1 MKYLSK
7 ESFEKAK
14 KWILDNGRPLE
25 KARLHFYFDGGD
37 VKTIHLELEKFQ
49 NKDGGF
55 GHALEPDLRTPDSS
69 VLATSLAFQIS
80 RSLPSAVQY
89 LLNNY
94 DTNVSSWRI
103 IPETAENY
111 PHAPWWN
118 QLNREDYFSGFHLNP
133 TAEILGYLPKFDS
146 ELGEMILRKL
156 KNLEEIE
163 MHDFLC
169 CKRLSESKILPEN
182 FQQSLILE
190 LDRLLST
197 CVVTDSSKWS
207 GYGLRPIQVADS
219 PDSIYLIKLQKSV
232 EENLDYEIDHQ
243 DDSGVWL
250 PVWTWQGEFPD
261 EWETAKKEWTGI
273 ITLEKLLILKR
284 FGRIA

>member
-25 KARLHFYFDGGD
+25 KARLHFYFDGRD
-37 VKTIHLELEKFQ
+37 EKAILQELKKFQ

-80 RSLPSAVQY
+80 RSLSSAVQY

-133 TAEILGYLPKFDS
+133 TAEI
-146 ELGEMILRKL
+146 
-156 KNLEEIE
+156 
-163 MHDFLC
+163 
-169 CKRLSESKILPEN
+169 SKILPEN